1 MAVSLSH
8 ALPDASLRV
17 DNVCKEC
24 SMGTKSVVALDHVSL
39 EIAGTTFMGV
49 VGRSGS
55 GKSTL
60 LNLLAG
66 LDRPSAGAVWFGD
79 QNLAELGPA
88 GLARH
93 RREMVGIV
101 FQSFYLIPTMTA
113 LQNVALALAFAGV
126 PASPRRRRAAELLDL
141 VGLADRADH
150 RPSELSGG
158 EQQRVAIARAMAN
171 SPRFLL
177 ADEPTG
183 NLDSRTAEEIFG
195 LLKQLHQEGR
205 TIICITH
212 EKDLIEQYADR
223 LITLKDGRIVET
235 TDKLTN

>member
-8 ALPDASLRV
+8 ALSETRLRV
-17 DNVCKEC
+17 DDLCKEYP
-24 SMGTKSVVALDHVSL
+24 MGTKKVLALDHVSL
-39 EIAGTTFMGV
+39 EIAGGAFVGV

-66 LDRPSAGAVWFGD
+66 LDRPSAGAIWFGD
-79 QNLAELGPA
+79 QNLAELGSA

-93 RREMVGIV
+93 RRETVGIV
-101 FQSFYLIPTMTA
+101 FQSFYLIPPMTA

-126 PASPRRRRAAELLDL
+126 PAAPRRHRAAELLDL

-171 SPRFLL
+171 SPQFLL

-195 LLKQLHQEGR
+195 LLKRLHEEGR

-223 LITLKDGRIVET
+223 LITLKDGRIAANE
-235 TDKLTN
+235 

>member
-1 MAVSLSH
+1 MAVPLSH
-8 ALPDASLRV
+8 ALPETSLRL
-17 DNVCKEC
+17 DDVCKEYP
-24 SMGTKSVVALDHVSL
+24 MGTRSVMALDHVSL
-39 EIAGTTFMGV
+39 EVAGRTFVGV

-66 LDRPSAGAVWFGD
+66 LDRPSSGAIWFGD
-79 QNLAELGPA
+79 QNLSELNSG

-93 RREMVGIV
+93 RRHTVGIV
-101 FQSFYLIPTMTA
+101 FQSFYLIPTMSA

-126 PASPRRRRAAELLDL
+126 PSGPRRQRAAELLDL
-141 VGLADRADH
+141 VGLSERAEH
-150 RPSELSGG
+150 RPAELSGG

-171 SPRFLL
+171 SPEFLL

-183 NLDSRTAEEIFG
+183 NLDSRTAEEIFE
-195 LLKQLHQEGR
+195 LLQRLHEEGR

-212 EKDLIEQYADR
+212 EKDLIEQYAGR
-223 LITLKDGRIVET
+223 LITLKDGRVAGN
-235 TDKLTN
+235 D

>member
-8 ALPDASLRV
+8 ALPETSLRV
-17 DNVCKEC
+17 ENVCKAYP
-24 SMGTKSVVALDHVSL
+24 MGTRTVLALDQISL
-39 EIAGTTFMGV
+39 EVAGGAFVGV

-66 LDRPSAGAVWFGD
+66 LDRPSAGAIWFDD
-79 QNLAELGPA
+79 QNLAELGPG

-93 RREMVGIV
+93 RRETVGIV

-126 PASPRRRRAAELLDL
+126 PANPRRQRASQLLDL
-141 VGLADRADH
+141 VGLADRAEH
-150 RPSELSGG
+150 RPAELSGG

-171 SPRFLL
+171 SPQFLL

-195 LLKQLHQEGR
+195 LLKRLHQEGH

-212 EKDLIEQYADR
+212 EKDLIDQYAER
-223 LITLKDGRIVET
+223 LITLKDGRISANE
-235 TDKLTN
+235 

>member
-1 MAVSLSH
+1 
-8 ALPDASLRV
+8 
-17 DNVCKEC
+17 
-24 SMGTKSVVALDHVSL
+24 MGTRSVVALDHVSL
-39 EIAGTTFMGV
+39 EMESSRFVGV

-66 LDRPSAGAVWFGD
+66 LDRPSSGAIWFGNR
-79 QNLAELGPA
+79 NLAELGSA
-88 GLARH
+88 ALARH
-93 RREMVGIV
+93 RRETVGIV
-101 FQSFYLIPTMTA
+101 FQAFYLIPTMTA

-126 PASPRRRRAAELLDL
+126 PAGPRRQRAMDLLEL
-141 VGLADRADH
+141 VGLADRATH

-171 SPRFLL
+171 SPQFLL

-183 NLDSRTAEEIFG
+183 NLDSRTAEEIFM
-195 LLKQLHQEGR
+195 LLKHLHREGR
-205 TIICITH
+205 AIICITH

-223 LITLKDGRIVET
+223 LITLKDGRIEA
-235 TDKLTN
+235 NE

>member
-1 MAVSLSH
+1 
-8 ALPDASLRV
+8 
-17 DNVCKEC
+17 
-24 SMGTKSVVALDHVSL
+24 MGTRSVLALDHVSL
-39 EIAGTTFMGV
+39 EITGTTFVGV
-49 VGRSGS
+49 IGRSGS

-66 LDRPSAGAVWFGD
+66 LDRPSAGAIWFGD
-79 QNLAELGPA
+79 QNLAELGSTD
-88 GLARH
+88 LARH
-93 RREMVGIV
+93 RRETVGIV

-126 PASPRRRRAAELLDL
+126 PAGPRQGRASELLNL

-150 RPSELSGG
+150 RPAELSGG

-171 SPRFLL
+171 SPQFLL

-195 LLKQLHQEGR
+195 LLKHLHQEGR
-205 TIICITH
+205 TIICVTH

-223 LITLKDGRIVET
+223 LITLKDGRIAAN
-235 TDKLTN
+235 DRPTN

>member
-1 MAVSLSH
+1 
-8 ALPDASLRV
+8 
-17 DNVCKEC
+17 
-24 SMGTKSVVALDHVSL
+24 MGTKRVLALDHVSL
-39 EIAGTTFMGV
+39 EVTSGAFVGV

-66 LDRPSAGAVWFGD
+66 LDRPSAGDIWVGD
-79 QNLAELGPA
+79 QNLAEFGPSE
-88 GLARH
+88 LARH
-93 RREMVGIV
+93 RRETVGIV

-126 PASPRRRRAAELLDL
+126 PVRVRSRRAAELLGL

-183 NLDSRTAEEIFG
+183 NLDSHTAEEIFG
-195 LLKQLHQEGR
+195 LLKRLHQEGH

-212 EKDLIEQYADR
+212 EKDLIERYADR
-223 LITLKDGRIVET
+223 LITLKDGRIVTEE
-235 TDKLTN
+235 